1 MASATGALDTL
12 NQVSEVP
19 SSDGLYEI
27 VGTQIV
33 EKPPM
38 GVFESGLASLILEL
52 MGPFVRSSRLG
63 QVFVETLFD
72 LRPAVDRSRRPD
84 LAFVSAAK
92 WPVNRRPPAGESWSM
107 IPDLTVEVVSP
118 SNAASHV
125 LDKAREYFQAG
136 VQLVWI
142 VYPVAGEIHVFDAR
156 NPSVVARL
164 QMGDVLKAEPL
175 VPGFEL
181 PLATLFG
188 DGEIQ
193 GR

>member
-1 MASATGALDTL
+1 MASTTGSFDTL
-12 NQVSEVP
+12 NQVSDVP
-19 SSDGLYEI
+19 LSEGFYEI
-27 VGTQIV
+27 VGTQVV

-38 GVFESGLASLILEL
+38 GAFESGLAGLLLEL
-52 MGPFVRSSRLG
+52 LGPFARANGLG
-63 QVFVETLFD
+63 QVFPETLFD
-72 LRPAVDRSRRPD
+72 LRPVVDRSRRPD

-92 WPVNRRPPAGESWSM
+92 WPVNRRPPAGESWS
-107 IPDLTVEVVSP
+107 IVPDLTVEVVSP
-118 SNAASHV
+118 SNFASHV
-125 LDKAREYFQAG
+125 LEKAREYLQAG

-164 QMGDVLKAEPL
+164 QVSDVLKAEPL

-188 DGEIQ
+188 EGEIQ